1 MTAINE
7 EKSKNRCILIT
18 GVAGFI
24 GSHLAHSLLEDKVA
38 VVGVDSLSDYYPVE
52 IKLRR
57 LASLRSFRPFVYY
70 HACVSESKSLTKI
83 FETHT
88 PTLVIHLAAQAGVV
102 TQEHLIPS
110 YIKSNIYGAEMV
122 MRLCARL
129 GIPLI
134 YASSSSVYGDCP
146 NVPFLESEATLLP
159 KSLYAASKLYNEQV
173 ASFYAKHFNLKAVG
187 LRFFSI
193 YGEDMRPDMAISLF
207 TSAIYHSKPITLY
220 GNNATA
226 RDFTYIKDLVYVI
239 KQITQ
244 KLQDGETLASIYNI
258 GSQSPVPIERVV
270 RILEELL
277 NKTSKIT
284 HSPLRLGEAQL
295 TYSDS
300 SLLYRDLAIR
310 PTTTIEE
317 GLKCYVRWYLDNLTM
332 QPSKGGIAL

>member
-102 TQEHLIPS
+102 AEEHLIPS

-122 MRLCARL
+122 MRL
-129 GIPLI
+129 
-134 YASSSSVYGDCP
+134 V
-146 NVPFLESEATLLP
+146 
-159 KSLYAASKLYNEQV
+159 
-173 ASFYAKHFNLKAVG
+173 
-187 LRFFSI
+187 
-193 YGEDMRPDMAISLF
+193 
-207 TSAIYHSKPITLY
+207 
-220 GNNATA
+220 
-226 RDFTYIKDLVYVI
+226 
-239 KQITQ
+239 
-244 KLQDGETLASIYNI
+244 
-258 GSQSPVPIERVV
+258 
-270 RILEELL
+270 
-277 NKTSKIT
+277 
-284 HSPLRLGEAQL
+284 
-295 TYSDS
+295 
-300 SLLYRDLAIR
+300 
-310 PTTTIEE
+310 
-317 GLKCYVRWYLDNLTM
+317 
-332 QPSKGGIAL
+332 